1 MENYTKAVAS
11 DTKVAKTT
19 CADLAFLI
27 DAREH
32 DYDGAISLV
41 NHLPEVFAR
50 VREWPLSYDVSLL
63 LLIALRMGRRRNQVR
78 GRDYVGVA
86 NLHSHKRH

>member
-1 MENYTKAVAS
+1 M
-11 DTKVAKTT
+11 
-19 CADLAFLI
+19 
-27 DAREH
+27 
-32 DYDGAISLV
+32 